1 MPRQSLEVQKE
12 SEKRKLNRL
21 ASKSDVEHMS
31 YRAAAIG
38 EHLTSRGYL
47 EYIDQRLGFSRGTIY
62 DLCLAAIKSKTKS
75 KLGVK
80 VTYRGETERQIRT
93 TTRHYV
99 QVRKAIFLIE
109 FKMTKA
115 GKQIDRVVQVHLEI
129 QRIPPIL
136 RLDTAE
142 T

>member
-1 MPRQSLEVQKE
+1 MATDSTMPRQSLEVQKE

-62 DLCLAAIKSKTKS
+62 DLCQAAIKSKTKIQV
-75 KLGVK
+75 G
-80 VTYRGETERQIRT
+80 RQGDI
-93 TTRHYV
+93 
-99 QVRKAIFLIE
+99 
-109 FKMTKA
+109 
-115 GKQIDRVVQVHLEI
+115 
-129 QRIPPIL
+129 
-136 RLDTAE
+136 
-142 T
+142 

>member
-47 EYIDQRLGFSRGTIY
+47 EYIDRR
-62 DLCLAAIKSKTKS
+62 D
-75 KLGVK
+75 
-80 VTYRGETERQIRT
+80 
-93 TTRHYV
+93 
-99 QVRKAIFLIE
+99 
-109 FKMTKA
+109 
-115 GKQIDRVVQVHLEI
+115 
-129 QRIPPIL
+129 
-136 RLDTAE
+136 
-142 T
+142 

>member
-1 MPRQSLEVQKE
+1 MRRQSLEVQKE

-47 EYIDQRLGFSRGTIY
+47 EYIDRRLGFSRGTIY
-62 DLCLAAIKSKTKS
+62 DLWLAAIKSKTKS
-75 KLGVK
+75 KSGVK
-80 VTYRGETERQIRT
+80 VTYRGETERHIRIAA
-93 TTRHYV
+93 RHYV
-99 QVRKAIFLIE
+99 QLRKAIFLIE

-115 GKQIDRVVQVHLEI
+115 GKPVERLVQVQLE
-129 QRIPPIL
+129 
-136 RLDTAE
+136 
-142 T
+142 

>member
-1 MPRQSLEVQKE
+1 MSGSSQMILEPRRVIA
-12 SEKRKLNRL
+12 RKGRLNRL
-21 ASKSDVEHMS
+21 ASKSDVEHTS

-75 KLGVK
+75 KSGVK
-80 VTYRGETERQIRT
+80 VTYRGETERQIRM

-99 QVRKAIFLIE
+99 QVRKAVFLIE

-115 GKQIDRVVQVHLEI
+115 GRQIDRVVQVHLEI
-129 QRIPPIL
+129 
-136 RLDTAE
+136 
-142 T
+142 